1 MRDTTEMAREVYGAH
16 TEWNDSQLERLEQLV
31 ALVRADEREKTNRRA
46 NASWTRMCKKMV
58 AAEREACARIAE
70 EPSATTYECT
80 VACGG
85 PAQTFKQRLPKHSH
99 DIAKEI
105 RARGNT

>member
-1 MRDTTEMAREVYGAH
+1 MAQEAQISDTTIEFYQQELKAFA
-16 TEWNDSQLERLEQLV
+16 
-31 ALVRADEREKTNRRA
+31 ALVRAD
-46 NASWTRMCKKMV
+46 
-58 AAEREACARIAE
+58 EREACARIAE

-85 PAQTFKQRLPKHSH
+85 PAQTFQQRFPKHSH

-105 RARGNT
+105 RARRSK

>member
-1 MRDTTEMAREVYGAH
+1 MRDTIEMAREAGFPMA
-16 TEWNDSQLERLEQLV
+16 WISDNDGGVIRWKDIKAFE
-31 ALVRADEREKTNRRA
+31 ALVRADERDRA
-46 NASWTRMCKKMV
+46 MRENAYV
-58 AAEREACARIAE
+58 LAEREACARIAE

-85 PAQTFKQRLPKHSH
+85 PAQTFQQRFPKHSH

-105 RARGNT
+105 RARGTHD

>member
-1 MRDTTEMAREVYGAH
+1 MRDTIDMAREAGLFTHKEVQA
-16 TEWNDSQLERLEQLV
+16 ELKAFE
-31 ALVRADEREKTNRRA
+31 ALVRADAIAE
-46 NASWTRMCKKMV
+46 
-58 AAEREACARIAE
+58 EREACARIAE

-85 PAQTFKQRLPKHSH
+85 PAQTFQQRFPKHSH

-105 RARGNT
+105 RARGTND

>member
-1 MRDTTEMAREVYGAH
+1 MNMIAVDQET
-16 TEWNDSQLERLEQLV
+16 
-31 ALVRADEREKTNRRA
+31 LVRMIAQAVE
-46 NASWTRMCKKMV
+46 
-58 AAEREACARIAE
+58 AEREACARIAE
-70 EPSATTYECT
+70 EPSAATYECT

-85 PAQTFKQRLPKHSH
+85 PAQTFQQRFPKHSH

>member
-1 MRDTTEMAREVYGAH
+1 MRDTIDMAREAGMESNEYMLYEALAH
-16 TEWNDSQLERLEQLV
+16 TAWVCDSGDLERFAALV
-31 ALVRADEREKTNRRA
+31 A
-46 NASWTRMCKKMV
+46 

-70 EPSATTYECT
+70 EPSTTTYECT

-85 PAQTFKQRLPKHSH
+85 PAQTFQQRFPKHSH

-105 RARGNT
+105 RARGNK

>member
-1 MRDTTEMAREVYGAH
+1 MKNTIDMAREAGWTSY
-16 TEWNDSQLERLEQLV
+16 DSQDERFKAFE
-31 ALVRADEREKTNRRA
+31 ALVRAD
-46 NASWTRMCKKMV
+46 
-58 AAEREACARIAE
+58 EREACARIAE

-85 PAQTFKQRLPKHSH
+85 PAQTFQQRFPKHSH

-105 RARGNT
+105 RARGNP

>member
-1 MRDTTEMAREVYGAH
+1 MNMIAVDQET
-16 TEWNDSQLERLEQLV
+16 
-31 ALVRADEREKTNRRA
+31 LVRMIAQAVE
-46 NASWTRMCKKMV
+46 
-58 AAEREACARIAE
+58 AEREACARIAE

-85 PAQTFKQRLPKHSH
+85 PAQTFQQRFPKHSH

>member
-1 MRDTTEMAREVYGAH
+1 MNNYEQATQEVKDAFA
-16 TEWNDSQLERLEQLV
+16 
-31 ALVRADEREKTNRRA
+31 AL
-46 NASWTRMCKKMV
+46 CKGRV
-58 AAEREACARIAE
+58 EAAVLAEREACARIAE

-85 PAQTFKQRLPKHSH
+85 PAQTFQQRFPKHSH

-105 RARGNT
+105 RARSNP

>member
-1 MRDTTEMAREVYGAH
+1 MNMIAVDQET
-16 TEWNDSQLERLEQLV
+16 
-31 ALVRADEREKTNRRA
+31 LVRMIAQAVE
-46 NASWTRMCKKMV
+46 
-58 AAEREACARIAE
+58 AEREACARIAE

-85 PAQTFKQRLPKHSH
+85 PAQTFQQRFPKHSH

-105 RARGNT
+105 RNRSNT

>member
-1 MRDTTEMAREVYGAH
+1 MKTTIDMAYEAGIDW
-16 TEWNDSQLERLEQLV
+16 TDFETDNGFNTLKTFE
-31 ALVRADEREKTNRRA
+31 ALVRADERE
-46 NASWTRMCKKMV
+46 
-58 AAEREACARIAE
+58 ACAKIAE

-85 PAQTFKQRLPKHSH
+85 PAQTFQQRLPKHSH